1 MLSKVTVW
9 RLQPDV
15 AEHILLEAPLLAV
28 VLLDGLIW
36 RSHKT
41 KAAKS
46 SNDST
51 SFQNPRGLHS
61 FLRMFIVVYFFFYSC
76 LLFSFC
82 FQFPPKFVFQSILLR
97 CDLIE
102 FAFVVS
108 LIGRLATGDLLLRA
122 FGERHG

>member
-61 FLRMFIVVYFFFYSC
+61 FLRMFIVVYFFSIHVYSFRFVSSFH
-76 LLFSFC
+76 LNLFSNLFC
-82 FQFPPKFVFQSILLR
+82 YDVI
-97 CDLIE
+97 
-102 FAFVVS
+102 
-108 LIGRLATGDLLLRA
+108 
-122 FGERHG
+122 